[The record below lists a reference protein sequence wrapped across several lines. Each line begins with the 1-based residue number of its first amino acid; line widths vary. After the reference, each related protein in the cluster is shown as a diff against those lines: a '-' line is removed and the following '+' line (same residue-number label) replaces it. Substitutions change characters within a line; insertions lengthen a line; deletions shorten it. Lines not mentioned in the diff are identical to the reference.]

1 MRKIIEA
8 LKFVKSKRKRR
19 IKRTYQQIY
28 NVVSNESKRYL
39 NEWINQLSIINI
51 DLISIFLKNKIS
63 CQGEFQ
69 IN

>member
-39 NEWINQLSIINI
+39 NEWINQLSIII
-51 DLISIFLKNKIS
+51 DI
-63 CQGEFQ
+63 
-69 IN
+69 